1 MTKQRTL
8 PAGAIVAA
16 AIGLGFAGDQLIRDS
31 QGPGLNFLLLFVG
44 LATSV
49 WIVKQSGGPSLSREA
64 YGWIW
69 VGLACGAA
77 LIWRGSPLLRIAA
90 LFGALTAFAIPALR
104 AGRPWVRRAGI
115 TAYLEAVFGK
125 DGMEPSLREAATE
138 LHEGFTSIQTVATEY
153 FERIAHEVS
162 ESEDVDPET
171 DPRVAMGRHLE
182 GIAQNAEQIAEQIA
196 EGGAGHTLEDYAD
209 DLKALADDLDDAME
223 VMKEID

>member
-31 QGPGLNFLLLFVG
+31 QGPGLNFLLLFIG

-115 TAYLEAVFGK
+115 TAYLEAVAGAGISAAFG
-125 DGMEPSLREAATE
+125 SARLI
-138 LHEGFTSIQTVATEY
+138 EGKHWGDVGSDASRSTV
-153 FERIAHEVS
+153 
-162 ESEDVDPET
+162 
-171 DPRVAMGRHLE
+171 RVAARSV
-182 GIAQNAEQIAEQIA
+182 I
-196 EGGAGHTLEDYAD
+196 GGLLLATIGTQMVLGG
-209 DLKALADDLDDAME
+209 LKKFFA
-223 VMKEID
+223 